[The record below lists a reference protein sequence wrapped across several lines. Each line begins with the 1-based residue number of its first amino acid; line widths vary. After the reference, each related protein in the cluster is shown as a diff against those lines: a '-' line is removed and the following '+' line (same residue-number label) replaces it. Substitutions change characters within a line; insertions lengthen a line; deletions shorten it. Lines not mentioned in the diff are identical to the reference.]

1 MPLFLDVLHSK
12 MEDDKPSAESNIIG
26 YVIGGSIALVL
37 FLIVLFF
44 HLRNSKHLKSPL
56 PKVER

>member
-1 MPLFLDVLHSK
+1 